1 MTAITRFLMASLWL
15 AAFSL
20 ANAEVVRV
28 EITQRADVGATGYE
42 QIVGRLH
49 FEIDPAHPRN
59 RIIADADL
67 APTNAAG
74 RAAFSAELR
83 IRKPK
88 AAGRGKGAAWLARVT
103 ETLPQLIKQGC
114 LQAEDLEPLQKQA
127 AVRWDWVTKNN
138 RIMFTRP

>member
-1 MTAITRFLMASLWL
+1 
-15 AAFSL
+15 
-20 ANAEVVRV
+20 V
-28 EITQRADVGATGYE
+28 EITQRSDVGATGYE

-67 APTNAAG
+67 APRNAAG
-74 RAAFSAELR
+74 RVEFSADLR
-83 IRKPK
+83 ILKPK
-88 AAGRGKGAAWLARVT
+88 EAGRSNGAAWPARVSDA
-103 ETLPQLIKQGC
+103 LQQLIKQGC